1 MADPQETAKH
11 PPYPNAMPTRLSTEK
26 SRPVQRRDDVFAR
39 RQPARKSKTNHSVI
53 ISGVVPVRE
62 APTTKQKARHG
73 QEAESGHITISFET
87 RSLPSIGDFELPQQ
101 LRDRAS
107 LTSEPF
113 AADRTASLQVVN
125 TTSPAIWRRSNTLR
139 NVSPYR
145 PIDVDD
151 HSSSQA
157 DAVNNLLN
165 EVPAAQKFETDGSK
179 STSSQCQ
186 YPHIPV
192 DLQRVQNLVFKIQ
205 DHLHHLGRL
214 LGATQSTWPPVPY
227 DPDSVGDML
236 LNDYRDTIGQWLNG
250 IIDTPELNSNLKE
263 LFKHFPTAR
272 LVHGRIVAALQ
283 ESQNMVE
290 MEYDGLRAEKWVLRD
305 IRA

>member
-1 MADPQETAKH
+1 MAHPQETAKQPPH
-11 PPYPNAMPTRLSTEK
+11 PNTMPIRLSNEK
-26 SRPVQRRDDVFAR
+26 SRPVQRGDNFLVR
-39 RQPARKSKTNHSVI
+39 RQPARRSKTNHSVI
-53 ISGVVPVRE
+53 VSGVVPVRE
-62 APTTKQKARHG
+62 APTKTQKARRG

-87 RSLPSIGDFELPQQ
+87 SSLPSVGDFELPQQ

-107 LTSEPF
+107 LTREPF
-113 AADRTASLQVVN
+113 AADRTASLQAV
-125 TTSPAIWRRSNTLR
+125 TSTSPAIWRRSNTVR
-139 NVSPYR
+139 NVSPHKS
-145 PIDVDD
+145 IDVDD
-151 HSSSQA
+151 HSGSRA
-157 DAVNNLLN
+157 DAPHVAINKLLN
-165 EVPAAQKFETDGSK
+165 EGSVGEP
-179 STSSQCQ
+179 Q
-186 YPHIPV
+186 YPRMPV
-192 DLQRVQNLVFKIQ
+192 DLQRAQNLVFKIQ

-227 DPDSVGDML
+227 DADSVGDIL
-236 LNDYRDTIGQWLNG
+236 LNDYRETIGQWLNG

-290 MEYDGLRAEKWVLRD
+290 MEYDGLCAEKWVLRD